1 MIPEIDSELGLN
13 VYSTKFS
20 GTNGKIKQNNKDF
33 EVSEVISEKALDT
46 ISEETGFA
54 IYNLRKNGIDTNH
67 ALRDVE
73 KRFGLVLRALGLK
86 DSHAITEQFV
96 QAKTISRSLEKI
108 DGKKYSLKR
117 IGFSKKP
124 IAKQDMLGNK
134 FKIKISDSTKD
145 ISQFNEH
152 DKILNFF
159 GYQRFGS
166 KRPITHLVGKAII
179 QKDYQ
184 KAIDFLLNYSSK
196 YDSEENNQYR
206 KLIAERKSELEIID
220 QLPRSMDIEI
230 AVLRSLAKSNDQKTA
245 IREIPLQ
252 MRRFYVQAYQSY
264 IFNKTLSMAFEYE
277 EELFHPKES
286 DVCYDRTSQL
296 GKFQNEPD
304 QRLTVPLVG
313 HSYFKKTRFD
323 YYIQKILETEEVS
336 PSEFLIKDFQE
347 ISVEGGFRNSSIQCD
362 NFQTSN
368 DIIEFQLSRGSY
380 ATIVIREILKP
391 GDPLSCGF

>member
-220 QLPRSMDIEI
+220 QLPRSMDIET